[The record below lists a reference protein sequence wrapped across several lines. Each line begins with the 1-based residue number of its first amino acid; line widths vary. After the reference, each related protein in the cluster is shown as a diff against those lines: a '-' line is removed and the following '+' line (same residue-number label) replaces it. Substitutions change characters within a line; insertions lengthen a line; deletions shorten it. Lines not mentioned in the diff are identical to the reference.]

1 MLVQTDGAVRGE
13 RTARVELFR
22 GVLTGPGE
30 CHKFSMKGIALKE
43 ECSEVCR
50 DDKVNFKVKGIAL
63 KNYCLEWC

>member
-43 ECSEVCR
+43 ECSEVCGE
-50 DDKVNFKVKGIAL
+50 DKVNFKVKVL
-63 KNYCLEWC
+63 L